1 MKINEILVEQ
11 NTGALQPDVAA
22 AIPQTT
28 VLTQVK
34 NTDPYR
40 QYRMGLA
47 IAGARARAA
56 GEIPEPDK
64 NSAWGEN
71 MVVVAYTPEDQET
84 LEMGLALMPGEN
96 VQKSITTPKSE
107 ESPTVGKQSPV
118 QPRGPITKRTK

>member
-11 NTGALQPDVAA
+11 NTGTLQPDVAA
-22 AIPQTT
+22 AIPQAT

-34 NTDPYR
+34 NTDPYQ

-47 IAGARARAA
+47 IAGARAKAA
-56 GEIPEPDK
+56 GEIADVDEA
-64 NSAWGEN
+64 SAWGEN

-96 VQKSITTPKSE
+96 ASRSISTPKSE
-107 ESPTVGKQSPV
+107 EAPNVGKQSPM
-118 QPRGPITKRTK
+118 QPRGPITRRTK